1 MDAFLSYIGI
11 YPPDLFA
18 GFTGGLLAALVVSGP
33 RPNVW
38 GIFCSVMVGA
48 GAGAYFGPIIPTW
61 FGIKPS
67 PGASFGVGLAGL
79 PICKGFIAAASRI
92 KWSPPTPGGPS

>member
-18 GFTGGLLAALVVSGP
+18 GFGGGLVAALVVSGP

-38 GIFCSVMVGA
+38 GIFSSIVVGA
-48 GAGAYFGPIIPTW
+48 FTAAYLGPIVPTW
-61 FGIKPS
+61 INIKPGT
-67 PGASFGVGLAGL
+67 GASFGVGLGAVPLCRGIIL
-79 PICKGFIAAASRI
+79 AAQRV
-92 KWSPPTPGGPS
+92 KFGEKNE